1 MENLL
6 HQRTKD
12 IIAIGLAAAVAAVIL
27 YLVVYNPSNLDNQDV
42 SQSVLK
48 CIRTVEH
55 TLQDKK
61 QRYQGRAAALF
72 EKYRANTLQHSQ
84 LHPKEALIIEQD
96 GVPKNYFG
104 EVYYFKYRNM
114 ETGEW
119 AFIEKN
125 RDLYF
130 TRKMADHVFYVR
142 FFCTLENSLLLKRMR
157 FNFPVSE
164 LKFSNTPIKDQE
176 NKPDYDERKE
186 IFFYDY
192 LLKHSNRQLI
202 LHLKFKK
209 TDIAAYYKRNNIVYL
224 YSAVLLFILICIFYF
239 YKRNVLLTRFLWPG
253 LLVNLFFLLPMLGE
267 NNLYLDVPISLL
279 DTTLRFHSLAQVMVI
294 LLFFIFVFYFLR
306 EWLKIGIVSY
316 ILFNVTL
323 VVSLKVSDVI
333 FAAVNFNYLDFSLDY
348 LSLII
353 LNFFLHLCPLL
364 WLKWMAPDIEKKLKT
379 PRQKIAGGG
388 VFLLGQTFLVVLL
401 WTIFKTPL
409 INMLILSLIAFIL
422 LFFKRGLLSRVA
434 IVFFL
439 AVSIF
444 HLTADHSFREK
455 KEYIEHNLKS
465 ILLNQLNY
473 AKFIAREIVHE
484 ITREIVQETD
494 VGTSGFYGFF
504 TGETGTSSTLESIWR
519 KSIASRENIASGI
532 FVVSKDNE
540 VLSQFA
546 YQIPFLELKTQVMF
560 PVWAIEDA
568 VAELHGNEVSLAAAS
583 IHVFKGSEYLGR
595 IIVEVLDSPQLL
607 LRYQDKVN
615 IFTLDNKIHGR
626 DFSYVKLNAENQIVE
641 NPSNINLENI
651 TGILQH
657 NNQWIGFKYMDS
669 TFKGYIFRQGGNAI
683 IIFFPENTLFK
694 NLSEVI
700 KIFLIFSIFFLLYY
714 ANELKEIE
722 WRSIYYSFSIRVFS
736 FLILISLLTAV
747 LFSIFFINF
756 SSRISEQ
763 KVMRMVYENG
773 RIAQNIGYNLI
784 NEPGGFS
791 PGHLLAISGVLNCD
805 VSVYEEDGSLEETS
819 NVRKII
825 NSEIP
830 NYLHSQILTLLNK
843 KNQKFVLFEDEK
855 GFHLFYK
862 IYNYIFMADFSNEW
876 ERNLSEEGYYPH
888 FIITLF
894 FILIIIGF
902 SAAFFFR
909 NKILS
914 PIDGLHKGMAEVE
927 KGNLMLLKKIPS
939 EIEIKSLYMGF
950 NAMIAGIRE
959 QKRQISEIS
968 RMKTIIRL
976 GRRVAH
982 EVKNPLTP
990 IKLSAEQIL
999 KALTDKNPNFE
1010 EIIKQSVNYIIDETD
1025 HLKKVSYGFLDLSRL
1040 EEINAE
1046 EFDLIGLIREE
1057 IFNVRQI
1064 YSHIDF
1070 AVSLDVDGIDTDGEK
1085 VIVTLDR
1092 VKIKQVLKNLLN
1104 NSIEAIGEKKG
1115 DIRVRVKKSDNR
1127 VIIEVVDNGIGMDET
1142 EFERAFEVDYST
1154 KEIGTG
1160 LGLFIVKRIVD
1171 LHKGNIDIH
1180 SQKHKGTRVILD
1192 LPERV

>member
-1 MENLL
+1 MENILP
-6 HQRTKD
+6 QRTKD
-12 IIAIGLAAAVAAVIL
+12 IITIGLTAAIAAVIL
-27 YLVVYNPSNLDNQDV
+27 YLVVYNPSNLDNQDIY
-42 SQSVLK
+42 QSVLK

-61 QRYQGRAAALF
+61 REYQERAVTLF
-72 EKYRANTLQHSQ
+72 EEYRSNTLQHSQ
-84 LHPKEALIIEQD
+84 LHPQEALIIEQD

-114 ETGEW
+114 ETGDW

-125 RDLYF
+125 RDMYF

-142 FFCTLENSLLLKRMR
+142 FFCNLENSMLLRRMR

-164 LKFSNTPIKDQE
+164 FKFSNSPIQGHQ
-176 NKPDYDERKE
+176 NKYQYDSIKERKE
-186 IFFYDY
+186 KKVIFFYDH
-192 LLKHSNRQLI
+192 LLRDSNHQLI
-202 LHLKFKK
+202 LHLKFYK
-209 TDIAAYYKRNNIVYL
+209 TDIEAYYKRNKIVYL
-224 YSAVLLFILICIFYF
+224 YSAVLLFILLCIFYF
-239 YKRNVLLTRFLWPG
+239 YKRNVLLTRFLWLG
-253 LLVNLFFLLPMLGE
+253 LLVNLFFLLPMLGK
-267 NNLYLDVPISLL
+267 NNLYLNVPIDALN
-279 DTTLRFHSLAQVMVI
+279 TTLRFFSLAQVMVI
-294 LLFFIFVFYFLR
+294 LLSFIFVFYFLR

-333 FAAVNFNYLDFSLDY
+333 FDAVNFNYLDFSLDY

-364 WLKWMAPDIEKKLKT
+364 WLKWMVPDIEKKLKT
-379 PRQKIAGGG
+379 PKQKIAGSG
-388 VFLLGQTFLVVLL
+388 VFLLGQIFLVVFL

-409 INMLILSLIAFIL
+409 INMLILSFIAFIL

-455 KEYIEHNLKS
+455 KEYIEHNLKH

-519 KSIASRENIASGI
+519 KTIASRENIASGI

-546 YQIPFLELKTQVMF
+546 YQIPFLELKTQEIF
-560 PVWAIEDA
+560 PFWAIEDA
-568 VAELHGNEVSLAAAS
+568 VAELYGNEVSLAAAS
-583 IHVFKGSEYLGR
+583 INIFKGSEYLGR
-595 IIVEVLDSPQLL
+595 IIVEVLNSPQLL

-657 NNQWIGFKYMDS
+657 NNQWIGFKYMDL

-714 ANELKEIE
+714 ANELKEID

-756 SSRISEQ
+756 SVRISEQ
-763 KVMRMVYENG
+763 KVMRVVYENG

-784 NEPGGFS
+784 KEPGGFS
-791 PGHLLAISGVLNCD
+791 PGHLLAISGVLNSD

-830 NYLHSQILTLLNK
+830 NYLHSQILTLLNE

-876 ERNLSEEGYYPH
+876 ERNLSEEGYYPY

-894 FILIIIGF
+894 FIL
-902 SAAFFFR
+902 
-909 NKILS
+909 
-914 PIDGLHKGMAEVE
+914 M
-927 KGNLMLLKKIPS
+927 
-939 EIEIKSLYMGF
+939 
-950 NAMIAGIRE
+950 
-959 QKRQISEIS
+959 
-968 RMKTIIRL
+968 
-976 GRRVAH
+976 
-982 EVKNPLTP
+982 
-990 IKLSAEQIL
+990 
-999 KALTDKNPNFE
+999 
-1010 EIIKQSVNYIIDETD
+1010 
-1025 HLKKVSYGFLDLSRL
+1025 
-1040 EEINAE
+1040 
-1046 EFDLIGLIREE
+1046 
-1057 IFNVRQI
+1057 
-1064 YSHIDF
+1064 
-1070 AVSLDVDGIDTDGEK
+1070 
-1085 VIVTLDR
+1085 
-1092 VKIKQVLKNLLN
+1092 
-1104 NSIEAIGEKKG
+1104 
-1115 DIRVRVKKSDNR
+1115 
-1127 VIIEVVDNGIGMDET
+1127 
-1142 EFERAFEVDYST
+1142 
-1154 KEIGTG
+1154 
-1160 LGLFIVKRIVD
+1160 
-1171 LHKGNIDIH
+1171 
-1180 SQKHKGTRVILD
+1180 
-1192 LPERV
+1192 

>member
-6 HQRTKD
+6 PQGTKD
-12 IIAIGLAAAVAAVIL
+12 IIAVGLAAAAAAVIL
-27 YLVVYNPSNLDNQDV
+27 YLAAYNPADLDNRDV
-42 SQSVLK
+42 YRSVRK
-48 CIRTVEH
+48 CTRTVEH
-55 TLQDKK
+55 TLQDTK
-61 QRYQGRAAALF
+61 QRFRERAAALF
-72 EKYRANTLQHSQ
+72 EKYRANTLRHSR

-96 GVPKNYFG
+96 GVPEHYFG
-104 EVYYFKYRNM
+104 EVYYFKYRDM

-125 RDLYF
+125 RDMYF

-142 FFCTLENSLLLKRMR
+142 FFCNLENSLLLKRMR

-164 LKFSNTPIKDQE
+164 LKFSNTPIKDRE
-176 NKPDYDERKE
+176 NKPYYDERKE
-186 IFFYDY
+186 IFFYDH
-192 LLKHSNRQLI
+192 LLENSNRQLI

-209 TDIAAYYKRNNIVYL
+209 TDIEAYYKRNKKLYL
-224 YSAVLLFILICIFYF
+224 YSAVLLLILLCIFYF
-239 YKRNVLLTRFLWPG
+239 YKRNVLLTRFLWFG

-267 NNLYLDVPISLL
+267 NNLYLNVPMGFL

-294 LLFFIFVFYFLR
+294 LLLFMFVFYFVR
-306 EWLKIGIVSY
+306 ERLKPGIVSY

-323 VVSLKVSDVI
+323 VVCLKASDII
-333 FAAVNFNYLDFSLDY
+333 FEAVNFNYLDFSLDY

-353 LNFFLHLCPLL
+353 FNFFLHLCPLL
-364 WLKWMAPDIEKKLKT
+364 WLKGMAPPIEKKLKT
-379 PRQKIAGGG
+379 PGQKIPGAG
-388 VFLLGQTFLVVLL
+388 VFLLGQSLL
-401 WTIFKTPL
+401 ALFSWALFKTPA
-409 INMLILSLIAFIL
+409 INMLILSFIAFVL
-422 LFFKRGLLSRVA
+422 LFFKRGLLLQVTV
-434 IVFFL
+434 VFFL

-444 HLTADHSFREK
+444 HLTADYSFKEK
-455 KEYIEHNLKS
+455 KEYIEHNLKN

-473 AKFIAREIVHE
+473 AKFIAREIVNE
-484 ITREIVQETD
+484 ITFSSSEFREFFSGD
-494 VGTSGFYGFF
+494 TSQK
-504 TGETGTSSTLESIWR
+504 LESIWG
-519 KSIASRENIASGI
+519 KTIASRENLASGI
-532 FVVSKDNE
+532 FVVSRDNE

-546 YQIPFLELKTQVMF
+546 YQIPFLELKTQEMF
-560 PVWAIEDA
+560 PFWAIEDTA
-568 VAELHGNEVSLAAAS
+568 AEIHGSEVSLAAAS
-583 IHVFKGSEYLGR
+583 INVFKGSEYLGR
-595 IIVEVLDSPQLL
+595 IIVEVLNSPQLL

-615 IFTLDNKIHGR
+615 IFTLDNKINGR
-626 DFSYVKLNAENQIVE
+626 DLSYVKLNAENQIVE

-651 TGILQH
+651 AGILQ
-657 NNQWIGFKYMDS
+657 NNDRWIGFKYMDS
-669 TFKGYIFRQGGNAI
+669 TFKGYIFRHNGSAV
-683 IIFFPENTLFK
+683 IIFFPQRTLFQ

-700 KIFLIFSIFFLLYY
+700 KMFLIFSLFFLLYY
-714 ANELKEIE
+714 AGELKKID

-763 KVMRMVYENG
+763 KVMRVVYENG
-773 RIAQNIGYNLI
+773 RIAQNTAYNLI
-784 NEPGGFS
+784 KKPGGFS
-791 PGHLLAISGVLNCD
+791 PGHLLAISGILNSD

-830 NYLHSQILTLLNK
+830 NYLHSQILTLLNE

-862 IYNYIFMADFSNEW
+862 VYNYIFMADFSNEW
-876 ERNLSEEGYYPH
+876 EKNLSEEGYYPH

-927 KGNLMLLKKIPS
+927 KGNLALLKKIPS

-950 NAMIAGIRE
+950 NAMIKGIRE
-959 QKRQISEIS
+959 QKIQISEIS

-1040 EEINAE
+1040 EEIDAR
-1046 EFDLIGLIREE
+1046 EFDLIRLIREE
-1057 IFNVRQI
+1057 MFNVKQI

-1070 AVSLDVDGIDTDGEK
+1070 AVSLDADRDSIM
-1085 VIVTLDR
+1085 VTLDKI
-1092 VKIKQVLKNLLN
+1092 KIKQVLKNLLN
-1104 NSIEAIGEKKG
+1104 NSIEAIGENNG
-1115 DIRVRVKKSDNR
+1115 EIRVKVKKSADR
-1127 VIIEVVDNGIGMDET
+1127 VVIEVVDNGIGMDET
-1142 EFERAFEVDYST
+1142 EFARAFEVDYST

-1160 LGLFIVKRIVD
+1160 LGLFIVKRIVE
-1171 LHKGNIDIH
+1171 LHKGHIDIH

-1192 LPERV
+1192 LPEKVRSSEG